1 MKARLAKKIIKA
13 SDFYGLYSLECRGI
27 RRKHYPY
34 WFRRWVFRAGWMY
47 ASKGTKGELRRV
59 LYGLKSY
66 DMRLDEAILR
76 LPKYTQSLLDAI
88 ETKQMERKV
97 ARENRALERFIQQVF
112 AKQSSKEGDSNGKA
126 DFSISGE
133 MESLF

>member
-13 SDFYGLYSLECRGI
+13 SDFYELYSLECRGK
-27 RRKHYPY
+27 RHKRYPY

-47 ASKGTKGELRRV
+47 ASKGTKVKHRRV
-59 LYGLKSY
+59 LYWLKSY

-88 ETKQMERKV
+88 ETKRMERRI
-97 ARENRALERFIQQVF
+97 ARHNRVLEQFIQQVF
-112 AKQSSKEGDSNGKA
+112 VKQSGKEGNSNGKA
-126 DFSISGE
+126 DFSISSK
-133 MESLF
+133 MESL